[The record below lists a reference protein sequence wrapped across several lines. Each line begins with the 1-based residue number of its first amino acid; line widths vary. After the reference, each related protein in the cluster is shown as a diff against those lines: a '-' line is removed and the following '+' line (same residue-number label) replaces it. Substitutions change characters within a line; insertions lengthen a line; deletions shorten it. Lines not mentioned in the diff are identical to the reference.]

1 MDALPSSARIN
12 RLLVWLALLATVLG
26 VLLGQA
32 LVTWF
37 NAALL

>member
-1 MDALPSSARIN
+1 MAVLSSRARTN
-12 RLLVWLALLATVLG
+12 RILVWMALLATVLG

-32 LVTWF
+32 LATWL

>member
-1 MDALPSSARIN
+1 MTATRVGTRTNRI
-12 RLLVWLALLATVLG
+12 LVWLALLATVLG

-32 LVTWF
+32 LLTLF

>member
-1 MDALPSSARIN
+1 VIALRSRAGTNRI
-12 RLLVWLALLATVLG
+12 LVWLALLATVLG

-32 LVTWF
+32 LTTWL

>member
-1 MDALPSSARIN
+1 MTALRSRASVNRI
-12 RLLVWLALLATVLG
+12 LVWLALLATVLG

-32 LVTWF
+32 LITWS